1 MNTTGRYF
9 SLTTFGESHG
19 AYVGGIIDG
28 CPPGITI
35 DFGHIQSMIE
45 SRKGRA
51 SISTP
56 RREQDIPQF
65 LSGLLDGVTT
75 GTPIGYIFTNGDKQ
89 SSDYDPLKDVYRPS
103 HADYTYQ
110 ARYGIR
116 DHRGGGRASA
126 RETVVRV
133 VAGAIATQILEQ
145 VGIKILSYTSQIGSL
160 ALPDKYCESFT
171 QDEVRNSHTGCPLHE
186 MDTQMYQA
194 LLEAREEGDS
204 LGGVVCTIVKGVPA
218 GWGNPLYD
226 KLDARLAA
234 AMMSIGAAKAFEL
247 GTGFDIVTMKGSQ
260 ANDPFDIKEGK
271 ISTTTNHSGGVQGGI
286 SNGASICFRTA
297 FKPIASISLPQQTI
311 NQQGEKVEI
320 IIEGRHDASVFP
332 RVLPVVDAMT
342 ALTLIDFYLSS
353 QHPLPHIQ
361 PKE

>member
-19 AYVGGIIDG
+19 ACVGGIIDG
-28 CPPGITI
+28 CPAGIKI
-35 DFGHIQSMIE
+35 DFEHIQQMIE

-89 SSDYDPLKDVYRPS
+89 SSDYDPLKEVYRPS

-145 VGIKILSYTSQIGSL
+145 AGIRILSYTSQIGTT
-160 ALPDKYCESFT
+160 ALPEKYCEHFT
-171 QDEVRNSHTGCPLHE
+171 QSQVRNSFTGCPSPE
-186 MDTQMYQA
+186 VDAQMYQA
-194 LLEAREEGDS
+194 LLQAREAGDS
-204 LGGVVCTIVKGVPA
+204 LGGIVSTVVTGVPA
-218 GWGNPLYD
+218 GWGNPIYD
-226 KLDARLAA
+226 KLDARLAS
-234 AMMSIGAAKAFEL
+234 AMLSIGAAKAFEM
-247 GTGFDIVTMKGSQ
+247 GTGFDIVTMKGSE
-260 ANDPFDIKEGK
+260 ANDPFDFQEGK
-271 ISTTTNHSGGVQGGI
+271 VVTTSNHSGGVQGGI
-286 SNGASICFRTA
+286 TNGATLCFRTA
-297 FKPIASISLPQQTI
+297 FKPIASISLPQKTI
-311 NQQGEKVEI
+311 NERGEQVDL

-342 ALTLIDFYLSS
+342 ALTLVDFYLSS
-353 QHPLPHIQ
+353 LIY
-361 PKE
+361 KG

>member
-19 AYVGGIIDG
+19 ACVGGIIDG
-28 CPPGITI
+28 CPAGIKI
-35 DFGHIQSMIE
+35 DFEHIQQMIE

-89 SSDYDPLKDVYRPS
+89 SSDYDPLKEVYRPS

-145 VGIKILSYTSQIGSL
+145 AGIRILSYTSQIGTT
-160 ALPDKYCESFT
+160 ALPEKYCEHFT
-171 QDEVRNSHTGCPLHE
+171 QSQVRNSFTGCPSPE
-186 MDTQMYQA
+186 VDAQMYQA
-194 LLEAREEGDS
+194 LLQAREAGDS
-204 LGGVVCTIVKGVPA
+204 LGGIVSTVVTGVPA
-218 GWGNPLYD
+218 GWGNPIYD
-226 KLDARLAA
+226 KLDARLAS
-234 AMMSIGAAKAFEL
+234 AMLSIGAAKAFEM
-247 GTGFDIVTMKGSQ
+247 GTGFDIITMKGSE
-260 ANDPFDIKEGK
+260 ANDPFDFQEGK
-271 ISTTTNHSGGVQGGI
+271 VVTTSNHSGGVQGGI
-286 SNGASICFRTA
+286 TNGATLCFRTA
-297 FKPIASISLPQQTI
+297 FKPIASISLPQKTI
-311 NQQGEKVEI
+311 NERGERGDL

-342 ALTLIDFYLSS
+342 ALTLVDFYLSS
-353 QHPLPHIQ
+353 LIY
-361 PKE
+361 KG

>member
-19 AYVGGIIDG
+19 ACVGGIIDG
-28 CPPGITI
+28 CPAGIRI
-35 DFGHIQSMIE
+35 DFEHIQQMIE

-89 SSDYDPLKDVYRPS
+89 SSDYDPLKEVYRPS

-145 VGIKILSYTSQIGSL
+145 AGIRILSYTSQIGTT
-160 ALPDKYCESFT
+160 ALPEKYCEHFT
-171 QDEVRNSHTGCPLHE
+171 QSQVRNSFTGCPSPE
-186 MDTQMYQA
+186 IDEQMYQA
-194 LLEAREEGDS
+194 LLQAREAGDS
-204 LGGVVCTIVKGVPA
+204 LGGVVSTVVTGVPA
-218 GWGNPLYD
+218 GWGNPIYD
-226 KLDARLAA
+226 KLDARLAS
-234 AMMSIGAAKAFEL
+234 AMLSIGAAKAFEM
-247 GTGFDIVTMKGSQ
+247 GTGFDIVTMKGSE
-260 ANDPFDIKEGK
+260 ANDPFDFQEGK
-271 ISTTTNHSGGVQGGI
+271 VVTTSNHSGGVQGGI
-286 SNGASICFRTA
+286 TNGATLCFLTA
-297 FKPIASISLPQQTI
+297 FKPIASISLPQKTI
-311 NQQGEKVEI
+311 NERGERVDL

-342 ALTLIDFYLSS
+342 ALTLVDIYLSS
-353 QHPLPHIQ
+353 LIY
-361 PKE
+361 KG